1 MTDPWAR
8 PANEDAA
15 PSAEPAPQ
23 ATQVPAAPGAQP
35 TEVLTAAAQPAPAAA
50 DVPPAYGADVPAPP
64 PYGAGDVPPTSY
76 PAPQQVPAT
85 DPPKKRRG
93 VMELL
98 RDPMSLILIIV
109 IALALSAAGV
119 VGGEFYARSRGNS
132 VVSQAVQCVVQ
143 DKVDVQFGATPFLW
157 QVANSNYDHI
167 TVTTAGNQVR
177 FAKGMKAQIQIDDVK
192 LQKTDKSA
200 GTIWSLEATV
210 TWSADGIKQTIAD
223 TVPVLGGLVSDV
235 TTDPSSGTI
244 VLDAPMTQIVA
255 KPTISDGDLTLQVE
269 QLTGLGFLLPRE
281 SIQPALNMFAAQLT
295 KDYPM
300 GIRPESLQV
309 TGTGVTAKFSTKN
322 ATIPLAQQ
330 NTCFSGL

>member
-8 PANEDAA
+8 PENVEAA

-23 ATQVPAAPGAQP
+23 APEAPGAQP
-35 TEVLTAAAQPAPAAA
+35 TEVLTAAGAPAAPGAPAQPAPAYGSDAPA
-50 DVPPAYGADVPAPP
+50 PPAYGAADAPT
-64 PYGAGDVPPTSY
+64 TSY

-93 VMELL
+93 IMDLL

-119 VGGEFYARSRGNS
+119 VGGEFYARSRGTS

-143 DKVDVQFGATPFLW
+143 DKVDVAFGATPFLW

-167 TVTTAGNQVR
+167 TVTTAGNQLR
-177 FAKGMKAQIQIDDVK
+177 FAKGMKAQISIDDVK

-200 GTIWSLEATV
+200 GTIGSLEATV

-223 TVPVLGGLVSDV
+223 TVPVLGGMVSDV

-255 KPTISDGDLTLQVE
+255 KPTISDGDLTLQVQ
-269 QLTGLGFLLPRE
+269 QLTGLGFLLPHE
-281 SIQPALNMFAAQLT
+281 AIQPALNMFASQLT

-300 GIRPESLQV
+300 GIRPDSLQV

-322 ATIPLAQQ
+322 ATIPLGNQ
-330 NTCFSGL
+330 NTCFTGL

>member
-15 PSAEPAPQ
+15 PSAEPAPE
-23 ATQVPAAPGAQP
+23 APGAQP
-35 TEVLTAAAQPAPAAA
+35 TEVLTADNASVPPAT
-50 DVPPAYGADVPAPP
+50 DIPAYGADAPAAPAAP
-64 PYGAGDVPPTSY
+64 AYGTDVPPTSY

-132 VVSQAVQCVVQ
+132 VVSSAVQCVVQ

-157 QVANSNYDHI
+157 QVANSNYDKI
-167 TVTTAGNQVR
+167 TVTTAGNQLR
-177 FAKGMKAQIQIDDVK
+177 FAKGMKAQIEIDDVK
-192 LQKTDKSA
+192 LDKTAKSA
-200 GTIWSLEATV
+200 GTIGSLEATV

-244 VLDAPMTQIVA
+244 VLDAPMTQIIA
-255 KPTISDGDLTLQVE
+255 KPTLSDGTISLKVE

-281 SIQPALNMFAAQLT
+281 SIQPALDLFAAQLT

-300 GIRPESLQV
+300 GIRPEALQV
-309 TGTGVTAKFSTKN
+309 TGTGVTAKFGTKN

-330 NTCFSGL
+330 DSCFSGL

>member
-23 ATQVPAAPGAQP
+23 APEAPGAQP
-35 TEVLTAAAQPAPAAA
+35 TEVLTVTEAPAA
-50 DVPPAYGADVPAPP
+50 DVPAYAAEVPAPG
-64 PYGAGDVPPTSY
+64 YGAAGAAPTSY
-76 PAPQQVPAT
+76 PAPQQVPAA

-93 VMELL
+93 VMDLL

-167 TVTTAGNQVR
+167 TVTTAGNQLR

-192 LQKTDKSA
+192 LEKTDRSA
-200 GTIWSLEATV
+200 GTIGSLEATV

-235 TTDPSSGTI
+235 TTDPSSGDI
-244 VLDAPMTQIVA
+244 VLDAPMTQIIA
-255 KPTISDGDLTLQVE
+255 KPTLSDGTISLKVE

-281 SIQPALNMFAAQLT
+281 SIQPALDLFASQLT

-309 TGTGVTAKFSTKN
+309 TGTGVTAKFGTKN
-322 ATIPLAQQ
+322 ATIPLAKQDS
-330 NTCFSGL
+330 CFSGL

>member
-8 PANEDAA
+8 PTNEDAA
-15 PSAEPAPQ
+15 PSAEPAQQ
-23 ATQVPAAPGAQP
+23 APEAPGAQP
-35 TEVLTAAAQPAPAAA
+35 TEVLTAAAQPAPAA
-50 DVPPAYGADVPAPP
+50 DVPPAYGADTPAPP
-64 PYGAGDVPPTSY
+64 AYGGDVPPTSY

-93 VMELL
+93 VMDLL

-132 VVSQAVQCVVQ
+132 VVSQSVQCVVQ

-157 QVANSNYDHI
+157 QVANQHYDHI
-167 TVTTAGNQVR
+167 TVTTAGNQLR

-192 LQKTDKSA
+192 LEKTAKSA
-200 GTIWSLEATV
+200 GTIGALDATV

-255 KPTISDGDLTLQVE
+255 KPTLSDGTISLKVE

-281 SIQPALNMFAAQLT
+281 SIQPALDLFASQLT

-300 GIRPESLQV
+300 GIKPEALQV
-309 TGTGVTAKFSTKN
+309 TGTGVTAKFGTKN
-322 ATIPLAQQ
+322 ATIPLGQQ
-330 NTCFSGL
+330 DSCFSGL

>member
-1 MTDPWAR
+1 M
-8 PANEDAA
+8 
-15 PSAEPAPQ
+15 
-23 ATQVPAAPGAQP
+23 
-35 TEVLTAAAQPAPAAA
+35 
-50 DVPPAYGADVPAPP
+50 
-64 PYGAGDVPPTSY
+64 
-76 PAPQQVPAT
+76 PAT

-132 VVSQAVQCVVQ
+132 VVSQSVQCVVQ

-157 QVANSNYDHI
+157 QVANKHYDHI
-167 TVTTAGNQVR
+167 TVTTAGNQLR

-192 LQKTDKSA
+192 LDKTAKSA
-200 GTIWSLEATV
+200 GTIGALDATV

-255 KPTISDGDLTLQVE
+255 KPTLSDGTISLKVE

-281 SIQPALNMFAAQLT
+281 SIQPALDLFASQLT

-300 GIRPESLQV
+300 GIKPEALQV
-309 TGTGVTAKFSTKN
+309 TGTGVTAKFGTKN

-330 NTCFSGL
+330 DSCFSGL

>member
-23 ATQVPAAPGAQP
+23 APEAPGAQP
-35 TEVLTAAAQPAPAAA
+35 TEVLTAAEQPAPAAT

-64 PYGAGDVPPTSY
+64 AYDAGEVPPTSY

-85 DPPKKRRG
+85 DPPKKRRS

-143 DKVDVQFGATPFLW
+143 DKVDVAFGPTPFLW
-157 QVANSNYDHI
+157 QVANSNYDKI

-177 FAKGMKAQIQIDDVK
+177 FAKGMKAQITISDVK
-192 LQKTDKSA
+192 LEKTAKSA
-200 GTIWSLEATV
+200 GTIGSLDATV
-210 TWSADGIKQTIAD
+210 TWSTDGIKQTIAD

-281 SIQPALNMFAAQLT
+281 SIQPALNMFASQLT

-300 GIRPESLQV
+300 GIHPDSLQV

-322 ATIPLAQQ
+322 ATIPLANQ
-330 NTCFSGL
+330 NSCFSGL

>member
-23 ATQVPAAPGAQP
+23 APDAPGAQP
-35 TEVLTAAAQPAPAAA
+35 TEVLTASTPPST
-50 DVPPAYGADVPAPP
+50 DLPAYGADAAAPA
-64 PYGAGDVPPTSY
+64 YGADAAPTSY

-93 VMELL
+93 VLELL

-119 VGGEFYARSRGNS
+119 VGGEFYARSRGND
-132 VVSQAVQCVVQ
+132 VVSSAVQCVVQ

-167 TVTTAGNQVR
+167 TVTTAGNQLR

-192 LQKTDKSA
+192 LEKTDKSA
-200 GTIWSLEATV
+200 GTIGSLAATV
-210 TWSADGIKQTIAD
+210 TWSSDGIKQTIAD

-255 KPTISDGDLTLQVE
+255 KPTLTDGTISLKVE

-281 SIQPALNMFAAQLT
+281 SIQPALDLFASQLT

-300 GIRPESLQV
+300 GIHPEGLQV
-309 TGTGVTAKFSTKN
+309 TGTGVTAKFGTKN
-322 ATIPLAQQ
+322 ATIPLAKQD
-330 NTCFSGL
+330 TCFSGL

>member
-8 PANEDAA
+8 PTNEDAA
-15 PSAEPAPQ
+15 PSAEPAQQ
-23 ATQVPAAPGAQP
+23 APEAPGAQP
-35 TEVLTAAAQPAPAAA
+35 TEVLTNDAQPAPAA
-50 DVPPAYGADVPAPP
+50 DVPPAYGADTPAPP
-64 PYGAGDVPPTSY
+64 AYGGDVPPTSY

-93 VMELL
+93 VMDLL

-132 VVSQAVQCVVQ
+132 VVSQSVQCVVQ

-157 QVANSNYDHI
+157 QVANQHYDHI
-167 TVTTAGNQVR
+167 TVTTAGNQLR

-192 LQKTDKSA
+192 LEKTAKSA
-200 GTIWSLEATV
+200 GTIGALDATV

-255 KPTISDGDLTLQVE
+255 KPTLSDGTISLKVE

-281 SIQPALNMFAAQLT
+281 SIQPALDLFASQLT

-300 GIRPESLQV
+300 GIKPEALQV
-309 TGTGVTAKFSTKN
+309 TGTGVTAKFGTKN
-322 ATIPLAQQ
+322 ATIPLGQQ
-330 NTCFSGL
+330 DSCFSGL

>member
-15 PSAEPAPQ
+15 PSAEHAPQ
-23 ATQVPAAPGAQP
+23 APEAPGAQP
-35 TEVLTAAAQPAPAAA
+35 TEVLTAAEQPAPAAA
-50 DVPPAYGADVPAPP
+50 DVPPAYGADAPAAA
-64 PYGAGDVPPTSY
+64 PYGGDVPPTSY

-132 VVSQAVQCVVQ
+132 VVSQSVQCVVQ

-157 QVANSNYDHI
+157 QVANKHYDHI
-167 TVTTAGNQVR
+167 TVTTAGNQLR
-177 FAKGMKAQIQIDDVK
+177 FAKGMKAQINIDDVK
-192 LQKTDKSA
+192 LDKTAKSA
-200 GTIWSLEATV
+200 GTIGSLDATV

-255 KPTISDGDLTLQVE
+255 KPTLSDGTISLKVE

-281 SIQPALNMFAAQLT
+281 SIQPALDLFASQLT

-300 GIRPESLQV
+300 GIKPEALQV
-309 TGTGVTAKFSTKN
+309 TGTGVTAKFGTKN
-322 ATIPLAQQ
+322 ATIPLGQQ
-330 NTCFSGL
+330 DTCFSGL

>member
-15 PSAEPAPQ
+15 PSAEPAQQ
-23 ATQVPAAPGAQP
+23 APEASGAQP
-35 TEVLTAAAQPAPAAA
+35 TEVLTATEQPAPA
-50 DVPPAYGADVPAPP
+50 DVPPAYG
-64 PYGAGDVPPTSY
+64 GDVPPTSY

-132 VVSQAVQCVVQ
+132 VVSQSVQCVVQ

-157 QVANSNYDHI
+157 QVANKHYDHI
-167 TVTTAGNQVR
+167 TVTTAGNQLR
-177 FAKGMKAQIQIDDVK
+177 FAKGMKAQINIDDVK
-192 LQKTDKSA
+192 LDKTAKSA
-200 GTIWSLEATV
+200 GTIGSLDATV

-255 KPTISDGDLTLQVE
+255 KPTLSDGTISLKVE

-281 SIQPALNMFAAQLT
+281 SIQPALDLFASQLT

-300 GIRPESLQV
+300 GIRPEALQV
-309 TGTGVTAKFSTKN
+309 TGTGVTAKFGTKN
-322 ATIPLAQQ
+322 ATIPLGQQ
-330 NTCFSGL
+330 DTCFSGL